1 MTFYVQGV
9 PEGAVVPASDE
20 SYLDRVSAWVQ
31 EKGAVLTD
39 VSFDEAVE
47 WSKDTGNAL
56 WDKSL
61 RLFRYLSGS
70 PLPPKQ
76 LPAMTHVEEQVAK
89 KEKEKERKS
98 GWGLTGM
105 FSSLRSPRNPSGD
118 STPQRSGRQFTEG
131 EVHADFVKVSQ
142 HLLHNPY

>member
-9 PEGAVVPASDE
+9 PDGEVVPVSDE
-20 SYLDRVSAWVQ
+20 SYFDSVSTWVT

-47 WSKDTGNAL
+47 WSKETGNAL

-61 RLFRYLSGS
+61 RLFKYLSGS
-70 PLPPKQ
+70 PLPPKE
-76 LPAMTHVEEQVAK
+76 LPTMSPVEEETGK
-89 KEKEKERKS
+89 KEKKS

-105 FSSLRSPRNPSGD
+105 FSSLRGPRQPGAE
-118 STPQRSGRQFTEG
+118 STPRRSGRSFTEG
-131 EVHADFVKVSQ
+131 EVHADFVKVST
-142 HLLHNPY
+142 LIG